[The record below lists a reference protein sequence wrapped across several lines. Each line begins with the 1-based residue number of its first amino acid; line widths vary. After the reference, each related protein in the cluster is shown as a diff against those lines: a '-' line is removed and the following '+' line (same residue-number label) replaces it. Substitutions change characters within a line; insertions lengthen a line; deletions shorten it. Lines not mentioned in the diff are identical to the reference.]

1 MAITI
6 DQVAEALRG
15 QALRFKKIS
24 DREILFLLGVGTVEL
39 KMVIQLV
46 EDGEYLD
53 VSAIDLGTCKQD
65 HPRLEAVLE
74 KLAHLNNRYK
84 AVKFCW
90 DPSDGEIRARIA
102 IPFEDNSQLPATQLQ
117 AVIELM
123 AVIVGRVWPEI
134 QEALG
139 QTGNPPSSRR
149 RRTPGADE
157 PLPTLE
163 PASPSRPPPQRSRP
177 SPSPPARSSSP
188 SRPASAAGGSKT
200 TLPSRTAQP
209 SQPSRPARRRKL
221 SPTARVF
228 IVALALAGVIAVAHL
243 LYRLLAH

>member
-1 MAITI
+1 LAITI
-6 DQVAEALRG
+6 DQVAEALRS

-53 VSAIDLGTCKQD
+53 VSAIGLGTCKQD
-65 HPRLEAVLE
+65 NPRLEAVLE
-74 KLAHLNNRYK
+74 KLVHLNNRYK

-102 IPFEDNSQLPATQLQ
+102 IPFEDNSQLPTTQLQ
-117 AVIELM
+117 AIIELM
-123 AVIVGRVWPEI
+123 AVIVGRVWPEV

-139 QTGNPPSSRR
+139 QAGNPTPSRR
-149 RRTPGADE
+149 RRTPSADE

-163 PASPSRPPPQRSRP
+163 PASPSRPAPQRRRP
-177 SPSPPARSSSP
+177 SASSRSAPSQPARSSSP
-188 SRPASAAGGSKT
+188 PRPASTAGGSGS
-200 TLPSRTAQP
+200 TLPSRTA
-209 SQPSRPARRRKL
+209 RPARRRKL
-221 SPTARVF
+221 SPTATVF
-228 IVALALAGVIAVAHL
+228 IVALALGGVIAVVHL
-243 LYRLLAH
+243 LYRLLAQ

>member
-6 DQVAEALRG
+6 AQVAEALRS

-65 HPRLEAVLE
+65 NPRLEAVLE
-74 KLAHLNNRYK
+74 KLAHLNHRYK

-102 IPFEDNSQLPATQLQ
+102 IPFEDNSQLPTTQLQ

-123 AVIVGRVWPEI
+123 AVIVGRVWPEV

-139 QTGNPPSSRR
+139 QAGSHASSRR
-149 RRTPGADE
+149 RRTQSADE

-163 PASPSRPPPQRSRP
+163 PASPTPPPPQRSRP
-177 SPSPPARSSSP
+177 SASRRSPSP
-188 SRPASAAGGSKT
+188 SRPASAAGGSSS

-209 SQPSRPARRRKL
+209 ARPARRRKL
-221 SPTARVF
+221 SPTATVF